1 MRKRANA
8 FIGGNG
14 CAVINTNISN
24 RQMSTNTKE
33 PRYITVDQAIHFSR
47 LRYSSDLDR
56 DELGQ
61 MICAAEETLA
71 HDLQV
76 DDLSAVVDESG
87 VLPADL
93 RQALLILTGDNYR
106 ERESLSAVQLYKS
119 PHYWHLIH
127 AHVNYLC
134 E

>member
-1 MRKRANA
+1 MSDK
-8 FIGGNG
+8 
-14 CAVINTNISN
+14 TN
-24 RQMSTNTKE
+24 E

-56 DELGQ
+56 EELGQ
-61 MICAAEETLA
+61 MICAAEQTLA

-76 DDLSAVVDESG
+76 GDLSEVADEAG
-87 VLPADL
+87 ALPADL

-127 AHVNYLC
+127 AHVNYLG